1 MFSKLIKTTTVAALM
16 FLGTTA
22 ATQAAS
28 ITPYTFSD
36 TGPDY
41 VGASYGASELSVS
54 TILNNYGY
62 TLGGSA
68 IDTTADQTQIQAF
81 QVTGGSADFSI
92 ELLATYASY
101 NNDVYVFSGNTPSTL
116 SFQKAFTN
124 NVDPIG
130 TSFDFT
136 VAENDYFGFVIH
148 ADGNNPPSYSTVNS
162 LSTDGLDHALI
173 FNTDQSAYV
182 VAFEDLAYK
191 SSTNTLG
198 DQDYNDVV
206 FSLTGSAI
214 PEPASAGLL
223 LLGAGMLLG
232 RPKRRTA

>member
-1 MFSKLIKTTTVAALM
+1 MFSKLIKTTTMAALM
-16 FLGTTA
+16 FLGITA
-22 ATQAAS
+22 ATQAATLNS
-28 ITPYTFSD
+28 FTFGD

-41 VGASYGASELSVS
+41 VGASYSASELSVS

-68 IDTTADQTQIQAF
+68 IDTSADQTQIQAF

-92 ELLATYASY
+92 ELLATYADY
-101 NNDVYVFSGNTPSTL
+101 DNDVYVFSGTSPSSL
-116 SFQKAFTN
+116 NFQKAFTN

-136 VAENDYFGFVIH
+136 IAAGDYFGFVIH
-148 ADGNNPPSYSTVNS
+148 ANGNNPPSYSTVNS
-162 LSTDGLDHALI
+162 MSTDGLDHALI
-173 FNTDQSAYV
+173 FNTDQGYV
-182 VAFEDLAYK
+182 VAFEDLALVP
-191 SSTNTLG
+191 SSGKLG

-206 FSLTGSAI
+206 FSLTGSTI

>member
-22 ATQAAS
+22 ATQAATV
-28 ITPYTFSD
+28 TPYTFGD

-41 VGASYGASELSVS
+41 VGASYGAAELSVS

-62 TLGGSA
+62 TIGGNNVN
-68 IDTTADQTQIQAF
+68 TTTDQTQIQAF

-101 NNDVYVFSGNTPSTL
+101 NNDVYVFSGTNPGSL
-116 SFQKAFTN
+116 NFQYAFTN
-124 NVDPIG
+124 NTDPIG
-130 TSFDFT
+130 TTFDFS
-136 VAENDYFGFVIH
+136 VADGDYFGFVIH
-148 ADGNNPPSYSTVNS
+148 ANGNNPPSYSTVNS

-173 FNTDQSAYV
+173 FDTDQGYV
-182 VAFEDLAYK
+182 VAFEDLAYN
-191 SSTNTLG
+191 SGTHLLG

-206 FSLTGSAI
+206 FSLTTV

>member
-1 MFSKLIKTTTVAALM
+1 MISKLIKTTAVAALL
-16 FLGTTA
+16 FLGTTS

-28 ITPYTFSD
+28 ITPYTFGD

-41 VGASYGASELSVS
+41 IGASYGASELSVS

-68 IDTTADQTQIQAF
+68 IDTSADQTQIQAF

-92 ELLATYASY
+92 QLLAEYASY
-101 NNDVYVFSGNTPSTL
+101 SNDVYVFSGTTASNLT
-116 SFQKAFTN
+116 FEYAFTN
-124 NVDPIG
+124 NTDPIG

-136 VAENDYFGFVIH
+136 VADGDYFGFVIH
-148 ADGNNPPSYSTVNS
+148 ANGSNPPSYSTVNS
-162 LSTDGLDHALI
+162 LSSDGLDHPLI
-173 FNTDQSAYV
+173 FETDQDAYV
-182 VAFEDLAYK
+182 VAFEDLPKA
-191 SSTNTLG
+191 NNGLLG

-206 FSLTGSAI
+206 FSLTGNAI

-232 RPKRRTA
+232 RPKRRNA